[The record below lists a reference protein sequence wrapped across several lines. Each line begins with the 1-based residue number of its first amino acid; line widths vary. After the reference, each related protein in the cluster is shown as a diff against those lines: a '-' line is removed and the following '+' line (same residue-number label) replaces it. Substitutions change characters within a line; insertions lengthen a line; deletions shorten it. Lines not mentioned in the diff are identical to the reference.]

1 MSILIVLTSND
12 KMGDSGKATGVWLE
26 EFLAPYYIFTDRGIH
41 VELATPKGGAVPIDP
56 ASIAA
61 IEDTALF
68 KRYKN
73 DTQLQQ
79 LLQDTV
85 MLKKTFATGHDAI
98 FYPGGHGPLWDLR
111 YDEYSKKLIQ
121 DFWNTGKI
129 VAAVCHA
136 GCVLLDVNTPDGA
149 PLVKDKKLTCFSNE
163 EETAVACE
171 DIVPY
176 LVETEL
182 RHQSAQFSKAGNW
195 EAHVVI
201 DGKLITGQNPASSE
215 KVALA
220 LVEMLNR

>member
-12 KMGDSGKATGVWLE
+12 KMGNSGKATGVWLE
-26 EFLAPYYIFTDRGIH
+26 EFLAPYYVFTDKGIP

-56 ASIAA
+56 ASVAA
-61 IEDTALF
+61 IEDSALY

-73 DTQLQQ
+73 DSRVQQ
-79 LLQDTV
+79 LMQDTV
-85 MLKKTFATGHDAI
+85 VLKKTFATGHDAI

-111 YDEYSKKLIQ
+111 YDEHSIKLIQ
-121 DFWNTGKI
+121 DFWNNGKI

-136 GCVLLDVNTPDGA
+136 GCVLLDVNTPEGT
-149 PLVKDKKLTCFSNE
+149 PLVKGKKLTCFSDE
-163 EETAVACE
+163 EEKAVAYE
-171 DIVPY
+171 EVVPY

-182 RHQSAQFSKAGNW
+182 RNKGALLSKAGNW
-195 EAHVVI
+195 EEHVVI

-220 LVEMLNR
+220 LVDMLKR